1 MKLYKDNPEIQEKG
15 YSILSQFAK
24 NKVYAAA
31 LVNNGILPTIK
42 ETLENAVFSDMI
54 KESKPIKAEVF
65 KLLSNISQDDTNSPK
80 IADEIM
86 GQLIQDLNDKGIDD
100 DGNGQEIVTLL
111 NTLLNNKD
119 TVAPFVQYGGID
131 ACVKLLD
138 QNDSNVE
145 LAQKLFQIF
154 KKVANAN
161 DEYKRMLQN
170 KKLPDI
176 VNRVI
181 KKVGVY
187 DKKLEYEGRQLIF
200 TTNLCKIELEDP
212 NKIVVDDIKVVEP
225 IPPEVRNFL
234 TSGKQVKVINEQG
247 DIKDMQLIFTQDLM
261 RVSAKKI
268 KSNLPP
274 KPKYI
279 IDTLT
284 IKKVLK
290 GHGTDAF
297 KKSKGLF
304 RKIPKPEVCFS
315 IIGPTTVDGMKA
327 LNVECESE
335 KDVDRWIKYLQ
346 IVINYFKKTK
356 GIKGNVL
363 IKK

>member
-1 MKLYKDNPEIQEKG
+1 ML
-15 YSILSQFAK
+15 
-24 NKVYAAA
+24 
-31 LVNNGILPTIK
+31 
-42 ETLENAVFSDMI
+42 

-65 KLLSNISQDDTNSPK
+65 RLLNNLSQDETNTPK

-86 GQLIQDLNDKGIDD
+86 GQLIQDLKDKGLDD
-100 DGNGQEIVTLL
+100 DGNAQEIVTLL

-119 TVAPFVQYGGID
+119 TVPPFVQYDGID
-131 ACVKLLD
+131 ACIKLLD
-138 QNDSNVE
+138 KNDTNVE

-154 KKVANAN
+154 KKVANTS
-161 DEYKRMLQN
+161 DEYKKMLQD
-170 KKLPDI
+170 KRLPDL

-181 KKVGVY
+181 KKIGVY
-187 DKKLEYEGRQLIF
+187 DKKLEFEGRQLIF

-212 NKIVVDDIKVVEP
+212 NKIAVDEIKIEEP

-234 TSGKQVKVINEQG
+234 TNGKQVTLINDNG
-247 DIKDMQLIFTQDLM
+247 DRKQMQLIFTQDLM
-261 RVSAKKI
+261 KVSGKKL

-284 IKKVLK
+284 IKKILK

-304 RKIPKPEVCFS
+304 KKIPPPELCFS
-315 IIGPTTVDGMKA
+315 IIGPTTAEGMKA
-327 LNVECESE
+327 LNVVCESE
-335 KDVDRWIKYLQ
+335 KDVERWIDYLK

-363 IKK
+363 IKKK

>member
-1 MKLYKDNPEIQEKG
+1 MK
-15 YSILSQFAK
+15 
-24 NKVYAAA
+24 
-31 LVNNGILPTIK
+31 IK
-42 ETLENAVFSDMI
+42 I
-54 KESKPIKAEVF
+54 I
-65 KLLSNISQDDTNSPK
+65 
-80 IADEIM
+80 
-86 GQLIQDLNDKGIDD
+86 
-100 DGNGQEIVTLL
+100 
-111 NTLLNNKD
+111 
-119 TVAPFVQYGGID
+119 
-131 ACVKLLD
+131 
-138 QNDSNVE
+138 
-145 LAQKLFQIF
+145 
-154 KKVANAN
+154 
-161 DEYKRMLQN
+161 
-170 KKLPDI
+170 
-176 VNRVI
+176 
-181 KKVGVY
+181 
-187 DKKLEYEGRQLIF
+187 
-200 TTNLCKIELEDP
+200 
-212 NKIVVDDIKVVEP
+212 EP
-225 IPPEVRNFL
+225 ITPPVKNFL
-234 TSGKQVKVINEQG
+234 TSGKQVKIVNNNG
-247 DIKDMQLIFTQDLM
+247 DIKQRQLIFSPDLM
-261 RVSAKKI
+261 RVSAKKL

-279 IDTLT
+279 IDTPT